1 MLASMNASPAA
12 LALLMACLG
21 PLIACRGRDAPRDEP
36 LPAASALIAGAAT
49 AKLGAASSTG
59 KEGTNV
65 DYTFGIEEFA
75 TESYTFE
82 HRGLVVSVHLHALFS
97 TPALIP
103 RYRDADPIFAWI
115 YVRKPGQK
123 ELVYKLNAQLDAM
136 MAKPF
141 FLNHDEGWGG
151 SSVPG
156 SGRASLWTRDELDA
170 AIKAFLDDP
179 KPR

>member
-1 MLASMNASPAA
+1 MLAAMNASSAA
-12 LALLMACLG
+12 LALLLACLG
-21 PLIACRGRDAPRDEP
+21 QLIACRGREAPQNEP
-36 LPAASALIAGAAT
+36 GVGAAT
-49 AKLGAASSTG
+49 AKLGAGSSTG
-59 KEGTNV
+59 KERMNV

-75 TESYTFE
+75 TESYTFV

-170 AIKAFLDDP
+170 AIEAFLDE
-179 KPR
+179 PRPR